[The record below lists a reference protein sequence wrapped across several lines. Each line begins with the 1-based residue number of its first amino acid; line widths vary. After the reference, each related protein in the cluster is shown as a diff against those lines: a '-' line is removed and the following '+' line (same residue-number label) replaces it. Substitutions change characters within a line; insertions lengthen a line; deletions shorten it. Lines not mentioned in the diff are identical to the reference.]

1 MKMNFYKEYLRF
13 KDFAF
18 EQFWEKVDDYQ
29 LQRILQK
36 ERISS
41 LEFLALLSPK
51 GEQYLE
57 NMAQKA
63 HRLTVQHF
71 GRTIL
76 LYTPMY
82 LSNYCVNRCLYCGFN
97 VGNRLTRKQLTL
109 REVEKE
115 AEVISSTGL
124 KHILILTGEA
134 PQKANLSY
142 LQDCVQILKRYF
154 TSIAIEIYPLEEGE
168 YAQLISAGVD
178 GLTIY
183 QETYQ
188 EDVYQEVHLEGPKK
202 DYHFRLNAPE
212 QACLA
217 GMRSVNI
224 GALLGLA
231 EWRKE
236 AFFTGLHAN
245 YLQNKYLDTEIS
257 LSLPRLRPHLGGF
270 NPAFPVNDK
279 NMVQILLAFRL
290 FMPRAGI
297 TISTRE
303 SGVFRDS
310 LLPLGITKMSA
321 GSTTAVGGHT
331 SKETNTGQFEISDE
345 RDVEEMR
352 RAILGLGYQPVF
364 KDWQAI

>member
-1 MKMNFYKEYLRF
+1 MSFYQEYLSFRE
-13 KDFAF
+13 FAF
-18 EQFWEKVDDYQ
+18 QDFWQRVDDHQ
-29 LQRILQK
+29 IQRILGK
-36 ERISS
+36 TRISP

-57 NMAQKA
+57 AMAQKA

-82 LSNYCVNRCLYCGFN
+82 LSNYCINRCLYCGFN
-97 VGNRLTRKQLTL
+97 VHNRLTRKQLTL
-109 REVEKE
+109 GEVEKE
-115 AEVISSTGL
+115 AQAISSTGL

-134 PQKANLSY
+134 PQKASLSY
-142 LQDCVQILKRYF
+142 LQECVQILKKYF

-168 YAQLISAGVD
+168 YGKLISAGVD

-188 EDVYQEVHLEGPKK
+188 EDVYQEVHLAGPKK
-202 DYHFRLNAPE
+202 NYRFRLDAPE
-212 QACLA
+212 RACLA

-236 AFFTGLHAN
+236 AFFTGMHAN

-270 NPAFPVNDK
+270 KPAFPVSDK
-279 NMVQILLAFRL
+279 NIVQILLAFRL
-290 FMPRAGI
+290 FMPRAGVA
-297 TISTRE
+297 ISTRE
-303 SGVFRDS
+303 SEAFRDNV
-310 LLPLGITKMSA
+310 LPLGITKMSA

-331 SKETNTGQFEISDE
+331 SNDTNTGQFEISDQ
-345 RDVEEMR
+345 RDVAKMKE
-352 RAILGLGYQPVF
+352 AIFRLGYQPIF